1 VATEPAAAP
10 KAVEGTENASKPL
23 DHEFKIIF
31 RDGGHRLVSVN
42 FVGKSV
48 GDVPLPPNSNFRLI
62 MSEGR
67 YLLSGQGGS
76 ELYDAQEHMDAL
88 MPPAPPP
95 PQQNYYP
102 FSFVGKLSSV
112 YRLM

>member
-1 VATEPAAAP
+1 MATEPAAAP

-48 GDVPLPPNSNFRLI
+48 GDVPLPARAATCFQVKEAASYTMLKNIWMR
-62 MSEGR
+62 
-67 YLLSGQGGS
+67 
-76 ELYDAQEHMDAL
+76 
-88 MPPAPPP
+88 
-95 PQQNYYP
+95 
-102 FSFVGKLSSV
+102 
-112 YRLM
+112 